1 MYSIKKKSLNEEAC
15 RFTYSPMVG
24 GWSVGVVK
32 FQFNVGVAVDRGFIY
47 ALHDALPLLKVK

>member
-1 MYSIKKKSLNEEAC
+1 
-15 RFTYSPMVG
+15 MVG